1 MKKFQTI
8 SEIASA
14 DKKDLMELPEIPEK
28 VADGIIA
35 YFEEFRKK
43 NNP

>member
-14 DKKDLMELPEIPEK
+14 GKEDLMELPEIPEN
-28 VADGIIA
+28 VADSIVA
-35 YFEEFRKK
+35 YFEKFRE
-43 NNP
+43 